1 MNEDEKWMSL
11 ALEQAVKAEEDGE
24 VPVGAILVKDGLV
37 VARAHNQPI
46 STNDATAHAEIQL
59 LRAAG
64 EKLKNYR
71 LTGTSLYVTLEPC
84 AMCLGAIM
92 HARVERVVFGAHD
105 PKTGVCGSS
114 ENLMEANCFNHKINL
129 VSGVLENESKQ
140 LLKNFFISRREI
152 NNLKTITPYLE

>member
-11 ALEQAVKAEEDGE
+11 ALKQARKAEEEGE
-24 VPVGAILVKDGLV
+24 VPVGAILVKDGLLI
-37 VARAHNQPI
+37 AKAHNQPI
-46 STNDATAHAEIQL
+46 STNDPTAHAEIQL
-59 LRAAG
+59 IRAAG

-152 NNLKTITPYLE
+152 NNLKTITSYLE

>member
-11 ALEQAVKAEEDGE
+11 ALEQARKAEEEGE
-24 VPVGAILVKDGLV
+24 VPVGAILVKDGLLI
-37 VARAHNQPI
+37 AKAHNQPL
-46 STNDATAHAEIQL
+46 STNDPTAHAEIQL

-64 EKLKNYR
+64 KKLKNYR

-92 HARVERVVFGAHD
+92 HARIDRLVFSAYD

-114 ENLMEANCFNHKINL
+114 ENLMDAKCFNHKINL
-129 VSGVLENESKQ
+129 ASGVMENESKQ
-140 LLKNFFISRREI
+140 LLKNFFNSRR
-152 NNLKTITPYLE
+152 

>member
-11 ALEQAVKAEEDGE
+11 ALEQAVKAEEEGE

-64 EKLKNYR
+64 RKLKNYR

-92 HARVERVVFGAHD
+92 HARVERIVFGAHD

-114 ENLMEANCFNHKINL
+114 EDLMDADCFNHKINL

-140 LLKNFFISRREI
+140 LLKNFFISRR
-152 NNLKTITPYLE
+152 

>member
-1 MNEDEKWMSL
+1 MNEDEKWMNL
-11 ALEQAVKAEEDGE
+11 ALEQARKAEEHGE
-24 VPVGAILVKDGLV
+24 VPVGAILIKDGLII
-37 VARAHNQPI
+37 ARAHNQPI

-59 LRAAG
+59 IRVAG

-92 HARVERVVFGAHD
+92 HARVERIVFGAHD
-105 PKTGVCGSS
+105 PKMGVCGSS
-114 ENLMEANCFNHKINL
+114 ENLMSANCFNHKIEL

-140 LLKNFFISRREI
+140 LLKNFFIARR
-152 NNLKTITPYLE
+152 

>member
-64 EKLKNYR
+64 RKLKNYR

-152 NNLKTITPYLE
+152 NNLKTITS

>member
-24 VPVGAILVKDGLV
+24 VPVGAILVKNGLV

-64 EKLKNYR
+64 KKLKNYR

-114 ENLMEANCFNHKINL
+114 ENLINAKCFNHKINL
-129 VSGVLENESKQ
+129 ASGVMENECRQ
-140 LLKNFFISRREI
+140 LLKNFFNSRR
-152 NNLKTITPYLE
+152 

>member
-11 ALEQAVKAEEDGE
+11 ALEQAVKAEKKGE
-24 VPVGAILVKDGLV
+24 VPVGAILVKDGLLI
-37 VARAHNQPI
+37 ARAHNQPI

-64 EKLKNYR
+64 KKLKNYR

-92 HARVERVVFGAHD
+92 HARVEHVVFGAYD

-114 ENLMEANCFNHKINL
+114 ENLMDAKCFNHKINL
-129 VSGVLENESKQ
+129 VSGVLENECRQ
-140 LLKNFFISRREI
+140 LLKKFFISRR
-152 NNLKTITPYLE
+152 

>member
-1 MNEDEKWMSL
+1 MNDDEKWMNL
-11 ALEQAVKAEEDGE
+11 ALEQAKKAEEMGE
-24 VPVGAILVKDGLV
+24 VPVGAVLVKDDLLI
-37 VARAHNQPI
+37 AKAHNQPI

-64 EKLKNYR
+64 KKLKNYR

-92 HARVERVVFGAHD
+92 HARIERLVFGAYD

-114 ENLMEANCFNHKINL
+114 ENLINAKCFNHKINL

-140 LLKNFFISRREI
+140 LLKKFFISRR
-152 NNLKTITPYLE
+152 

>member
-11 ALEQAVKAEEDGE
+11 ALEQARKAEEEGE
-24 VPVGAILVKDGLV
+24 VPVGAILVKDGLLI
-37 VARAHNQPI
+37 ARAQNQPI

-64 EKLKNYR
+64 KKLKNYR

-92 HARVERVVFGAHD
+92 HARVEHVVFGAYD

-114 ENLMEANCFNHKINL
+114 ENLMDAKCFNHKINL
-129 VSGVLENESKQ
+129 VSGVMENESKQ
-140 LLKNFFISRREI
+140 LLKNFFNSRR
-152 NNLKTITPYLE
+152 

>member
-11 ALEQAVKAEEDGE
+11 ALEQAVKAEEEGE

-37 VARAHNQPI
+37 IARAHNQPI

-59 LRAAG
+59 LRTAG
-64 EKLKNYR
+64 RKLKNYR

-152 NNLKTITPYLE
+152 NNLKTITSYLE

>member
-11 ALEQAVKAEEDGE
+11 ALEQARKAEEEGE
-24 VPVGAILVKDGLV
+24 VPVGAVLVKDDLLI
-37 VARAHNQPI
+37 AKAHNQPI
-46 STNDATAHAEIQL
+46 STNDPTAHAEIQL

-64 EKLKNYR
+64 EELKNYR

-92 HARVERVVFGAHD
+92 HARVEHVVFGAYD

-114 ENLMEANCFNHKINL
+114 ENLMDAKCFNHKINL
-129 VSGVLENESKQ
+129 ASGVMENESKR
-140 LLKNFFISRREI
+140 LLKNFFNSRR
-152 NNLKTITPYLE
+152 